1 MLFPFSD
8 ACLLGFYWQTFQKQF
23 NTKYRSFRVHWQ
35 LILHFLQVCFIEELY
50 VPGYNLKWWDVL
62 QRRLYEFSR
71 LNGLVWKCPNTW
83 DFEFNSLISAPVF
96 KKLLEKFSSTFLR
109 ENTLKFFLL
118 IYPFLFKTLWFSVS
132 GEK

>member
-35 LILHFLQVCFIEELY
+35 LILHFLQVCL
-50 VPGYNLKWWDVL
+50 LKSCMYRVITLNDETYFKDD
-62 QRRLYEFSR
+62 LYEFSR
-71 LNGLVWKCPNTW
+71 LNGLVCKCPKTLA
-83 DFEFNSLISAPVF
+83 FEFNSLISAQVF
-96 KKLLEKFSSTFLR
+96 KKLLEKFSSTFLW